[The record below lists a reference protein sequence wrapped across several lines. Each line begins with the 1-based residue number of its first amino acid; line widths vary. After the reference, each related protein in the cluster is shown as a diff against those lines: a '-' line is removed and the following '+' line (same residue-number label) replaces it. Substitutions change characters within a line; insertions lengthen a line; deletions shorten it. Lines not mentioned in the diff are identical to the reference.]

1 MLITS
6 ELFWA
11 LRTTVMEQTN
21 VVGSGSWLLLMVD
34 VKVTVYP
41 QPDMTKGLFLVTS
54 PLKTFS
60 SELSSQPSTNLLWQR
75 PFLEL
80 WALSH
85 KLKITAE
92 AESRRETER

>member
-1 MLITS
+1 
-6 ELFWA
+6 
-11 LRTTVMEQTN
+11 MEQTN

-60 SELSSQPSTNLLWQR
+60 SELSSHPVPICCGR
-75 PFLEL
+75 DPFWSSGL
-80 WALSH
+80 
-85 KLKITAE
+85 
-92 AESRRETER
+92 